1 MRLRLLPLLLGLALG
16 ACVAPTTT
24 VTTRPVSAVE
34 RGTATPLSA
43 ARAIQLFETVCGA
56 SLPDFASATA
66 NMAAIGVT
74 VPSPTGTPT
83 IFSQTEDLSFQ
94 LQRGRG
100 GDRACSMVFGSRD
113 SDAAVRAALARI
125 GSFGPPPFGFTAKYR
140 NTNAFVVYSGEQQRL
155 DDTAYYNL
163 RLLSDE

>member
-1 MRLRLLPLLLGLALG
+1 MRAPLITLVLTLALG
-16 ACVAPTTT
+16 ACVETT

-43 ARAIQLFETVCGA
+43 ARAIQLFESVCGT
-56 SLPDFASATA
+56 SLPDFAGATA

-113 SDAAVRAALARI
+113 GDAAVRAALARI
-125 GSFGPPPFGFTAKYR
+125 GTFGPPPFGFTAKYR
-140 NTNAFVVYSGEQQRL
+140 NTDAFVVYSGEQQRL
-155 DDTAYYNL
+155 GNTAYYNL
-163 RLLSDE
+163 RLLSEQ

>member
-1 MRLRLLPLLLGLALG
+1 MRPALFTLLFALTLG
-16 ACVAPTTT
+16 ACVETT

-43 ARAIQLFETVCGA
+43 TRAIQLFESVCGA
-56 SLPDFASATA
+56 SLPDFGGATA

-74 VPSPTGTPT
+74 VPSPDGTPT

-113 SDAAVRAALARI
+113 SDAAIRAALSRI
-125 GSFGPPPFGFTAKYR
+125 GTFGPPPFGFTARYR
-140 NTNAFVVYSGEQQRL
+140 GTDAFVVYSGERQRL
-155 DDTAYYNL
+155 DDTGYYNL
-163 RLLSDE
+163 RLLSEQ